1 MISLV
6 FGGENEIVAFYEGIL
21 PECGMLVMFKKLR
34 SRHDVNKKVI
44 IIHTGGTIGMVQGK
58 DGVLR
63 PLQDPETL
71 LRSLPELADIAQ
83 LELRVPFNLDSSN
96 IQPSHWLQLAAIV
109 RAEQDNCDGFV
120 ILHGTDTI
128 AYTAAALSFLLADV
142 MLPIILTGAQR
153 PLRMLRTDARTNI
166 IDAVELATR
175 NIPETALLFNN
186 TLWRGNRAQK
196 ISNDRYSAF
205 HSPNYPPLA
214 QLGLHIT
221 LNREHM
227 QRKHDNLF
235 PTPNFNTKVMC
246 LKLHPGFDETLYDI
260 LPPANCKAMILQG
273 FGAGNIPLCP
283 RMQQWLEA
291 HSKSGLIIAIASQS
305 PRGHVDL
312 SLYEGG
318 RVALAH
324 GAISCRDMTIETS
337 LIKMMLLQGTRT
349 ERAEIEQLFTTSLAG
364 ELSEQHTS

>member
-1 MISLV
+1 
-6 FGGENEIVAFYEGIL
+6 
-21 PECGMLVMFKKLR
+21 
-34 SRHDVNKKVI
+34 
-44 IIHTGGTIGMVQGK
+44 MVHGK

-71 LRSLPELADIAQ
+71 LRSLPELADIADI
-83 LELRVPFNLDSSN
+83 ELRVPFNLDSSN
-96 IQPSHWLQLAAIV
+96 IQPTHWLKLAEVV
-109 RAEQDNCDGFV
+109 RNEQDNCHGFV

-128 AYTAAALSFLLADV
+128 AYTAAALSFLLAD
-142 MLPIILTGAQR
+142 MTHPIILTGAQR

-175 NIPETALLFNN
+175 DIPETAVLFNN
-186 TLWRGNRAQK
+186 TLWRGNRVQK

-205 HSPNYPPLA
+205 HSPNYPALA

-221 LNREHM
+221 LAHEHM
-227 QRKHDNLF
+227 QGKRQNFFLK
-235 PTPNFNTKVMC
+235 PNFDTKVLC

-273 FGAGNIPLCP
+273 FGAGNIPLCS
-283 RMQQWLEA
+283 RMLTWLEA
-291 HSKSGLIIAIASQS
+291 HSKSGLVIAIATQS
-305 PRGHVDL
+305 PRGCVDL

-318 RVALAH
+318 RAAQAH

-337 LIKMMLLQGTRT
+337 LIKMMLLQGTRSD
-349 ERAEIEQLFTTSLAG
+349 RAEIERLFTTSLAG
-364 ELSEQHTS
+364 ELTEA